1 MSTHHRQPGPS
12 RSAASPAPAG
22 AGQMSGP
29 LGGARGRDAQADTAP
44 EEGLASPLDE
54 MPAEPVPVELG
65 LVEPGWT
72 RLAFAGLVP
81 VLLAVSASLPAWA
94 RLALVAL
101 LIPAAAQG
109 WPALLRAHHDRGA
122 AIVMTLTG
130 WAATVVVFLLHDL
143 GAAGV
148 VMALSVLGAFI
159 AQMMRRDGR
168 RGLVEDLSSTVSG
181 CLVVVSG
188 AAWCALESGLA
199 DPAVIVPTC
208 LALFIGALLSVLEV
222 RATVL
227 EILTVTVP
235 TLVSGIAGGVLASAG
250 FFGIAHTGVTAGL
263 QSAAACLIVGF
274 VAGVLMAAG
283 NRVLWTHRWV
293 PGGRAAVTSAVVPI
307 LAVGIPVYAIARL
320 MGSFIA
326 G

>member
-1 MSTHHRQPGPS
+1 MRSVSTQHGPS
-12 RSAASPAPAG
+12 RSASAPAAVPGQDGLPRSG
-22 AGQMSGP
+22 ADTGAPEGDPP
-29 LGGARGRDAQADTAP
+29 LGR
-44 EEGLASPLDE
+44 EEI
-54 MPAEPVPVELG
+54 PAEPVPVELG

-81 VLLAVSASLPAWA
+81 VLLAVSAALPSWA

-122 AIVMTLTG
+122 AVVMTLTG
-130 WAATVVVFLLHDL
+130 WAAAVVVFLLHDL

-148 VMALSVLGAFI
+148 VMALSVLAAFT

-168 RGLVEDLSSTVSG
+168 PGLVEDLSATVSG

-208 LALFIGALLSVLEV
+208 LALFIGALLSALEV

-235 TLVSGIAGGVLASAG
+235 TLVAGVAGGVLASAG
-250 FFGIAHTGVTAGL
+250 FFGLAHMGVTAGL

-320 MGSFIA
+320 MGGFIA